1 MSTFS
6 SSLSNFFSAVS
17 SLNNIITN
25 QINGLTISANCTIIA
40 DSMRFFYNMYC
51 VNFLYRSIKI
61 GTFRLMKL
69 SAVGRYWCSC
79 WPPSS
84 WAASSACATPASRRE
99 GNSWGSR
106 ARGKTSSRTPSK
118 RASPP
123 LTPNSPTDDLYSFII
138 ARTWDKTSR
147 SRNKNN
153 KTAPPRGRKRRRG
166 AMTASAT
173 TSAGPTDKGLCFTH
187 QISLP
192 LKGISEQEGAL
203 KAASPSRT
211 ATTTTASSTKTHNPT
226 ARECG
231 SRRPTALS
239 EAFSLTANSQ
249 KVRWTTPTGPSS
261 RERC

>member
-25 QINGLTISANCTIIA
+25 QINGLTISANCSIIA

-123 LTPNSPTDDLYSFII
+123 LTRNSPTDDLYSFII

-147 SRNKNN
+147 SHSKNN
-153 KTAPPRGRKRRRG
+153 KTAPPRGRKRRRD